1 MTAVAVMGL
10 GAMGSRIAQNLLKAG
25 HDVVVYNRTA
35 ARAASLVALGA
46 TLAPSPR
53 AAAEQS
59 AVVIALVTD
68 DLASRQL
75 WLAEETGALNGLT
88 SAAVAVE
95 MSTLTVSWVQ
105 ELAAAVAEQ
114 GAQFLEAPVVGS
126 RPQAERGQLIA
137 LVGGQPTLLDQVRPV
152 LTAAVASR
160 SHHLGSVG
168 QGTAMKLAV
177 NTLFGVQVAAL
188 GELLGLLAQAG
199 IAPAQ
204 AIACLGELPV
214 LSPAAAGAGGLM
226 VAQNHA
232 PLFPIDLVAKDFTYV
247 AQLAQHLD
255 APLPVGEAVAALY
268 QSAIATGYGGDNIT
282 GVARLFA

>member
-35 ARAASLVALGA
+35 ARAASLVTLGA

-59 AVVIALVTD
+59 AVVIAMVTD

-75 WLAEETGALNGLT
+75 WLAEETGALGGLT
-88 SAAVAVE
+88 PASVAVE
-95 MSTLTVSWVQ
+95 MSTLTVGWVQ
-105 ELAAAVAEQ
+105 ELGAAVARQ
-114 GAQFLEAPVVGS
+114 GAQFLDAPVVGS
-126 RPQAERGQLIA
+126 RPQAERGQLIT
-137 LVGGQPTLLDQVRPV
+137 LVGGESPLLDQVRPV
-152 LTAAVASR
+152 LTAAGASR
-160 SHHLGSVG
+160 SHHLGAVG

-188 GELLGLLAQAG
+188 GELLGLLAQVG

-204 AIACLGELPV
+204 TMACLGELPV
-214 LSPAAAGAGGLM
+214 LSPAAAGASGLM
-226 VAQNHA
+226 VAENHA
-232 PLFPIDLVAKDFTYV
+232 PLFPIDLVAKDFSY
-247 AQLAQHLD
+247 AARLAQQLD
-255 APLPVGEAVAALY
+255 VPLPVGAAVAAVY